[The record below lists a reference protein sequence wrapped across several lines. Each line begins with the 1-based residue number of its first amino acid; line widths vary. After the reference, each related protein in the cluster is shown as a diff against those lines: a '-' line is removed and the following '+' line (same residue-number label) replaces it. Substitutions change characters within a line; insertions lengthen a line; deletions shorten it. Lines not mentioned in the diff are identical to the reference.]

1 MNYLHKYYVVV
12 LVNAQTTSTITN
24 YSTSY
29 QINNR
34 TNPHPIYNAAAP
46 PVKIENKNVSE
57 LISKAESMEAQ
68 DKLSEAIKYY
78 DKALEIDPNNALVLN
93 NKGFDLNRLGND
105 EALRIDPKYVMH

>member
-1 MNYLHKYYVVV
+1 
-12 LVNAQTTSTITN
+12 
-24 YSTSY
+24 
-29 QINNR
+29 
-34 TNPHPIYNAAAP
+34 
-46 PVKIENKNVSE
+46 
-57 LISKAESMEAQ
+57 MEAQ